1 MLFRAAC
8 AVHFTL
14 GSFDGYGFLER
25 AFGFNLLVIRLVN
38 RSASDERF
46 RQGDYLVG
54 GADTGQTREDLFER
68 KNERILS
75 EMIQK

>member
-1 MLFRAAC
+1 MRGTF
-8 AVHFTL
+8 HL
-14 GSFDGYGFLER
+14 GDLSTGGYGFLER
-25 AFGFNLLVIRLVN
+25 AFGFILLLIRLVN

-46 RQGDYLVG
+46 RQGRDYLVV